1 MDRLRSRYR
10 EVSHVQIGPMM
21 KPAALRS
28 VHGVDT
34 LRLSFDRLDIDL
46 LSEVV
51 IASRW
56 LGVNLRLAWENS

>member
-1 MDRLRSRYR
+1 
-10 EVSHVQIGPMM
+10 M
-21 KPAALRS
+21 KPDAWRS

-34 LRLSFDRLDIDL
+34 LRLSFDRVDIDL

-56 LGVNLRLAWENS
+56 LRVNLRLAWENN